1 MCNNLLHKT
10 PLLYF
15 ILFSFITPSKIES
28 QVNYEDGGLTG
39 QQKLLLNPAFC
50 VSSDGLNIQTR
61 GSVITGPHSYLNQSS
76 YYFGACYRINRLG
89 TGFSINNL
97 QNGPVTVNRSH
108 LSFGS
113 LLRINSKLTI
123 IPSLQVS
130 YLKSK
135 LATGWISELNSDY
148 QNLNISSGVIFDIKK
163 TITFGASFY
172 NLNSTDPIFGTSQA
186 RQPIQIY
193 HLSLLLFSERRIT
206 LQPYSVFKQNL
217 ISQIFELGTITY
229 FNIFSLQTAFK
240 KINSNNQFNA
250 GLSLHLKKLKFGY
263 SISFYPTAK
272 INSNLHEIFLS
283 FDLLNKS
290 NAPQRNLTIN

>member
-1 MCNNLLHKT
+1 MHIDLHRRT

-15 ILFSFITPSKIES
+15 ILFSLLTPSKIES

-50 VSSDGLNIQTR
+50 VSSDGLNIQTL
-61 GSVITGPHSYLNQSS
+61 GSVITGPYLNQSS
-76 YYFGACYRINRLG
+76 FYFGACYRINRLG
-89 TGFSINNL
+89 TGFSINNFL
-97 QNGPVTVNRSH
+97 YGPVTVNRSD

-113 LLRINSKLTI
+113 RFRINSKLTI
-123 IPSLQVS
+123 VPSLQVS

-135 LATGWISELNSDY
+135 LATGWISELNSNNNY

-163 TITFGASFY
+163 RITFGASFY
-172 NLNSTDPIFGTSQA
+172 NLNSTDPIFGTSQT

-193 HLSLLLFSERRIT
+193 HLSLLLFSERTIT